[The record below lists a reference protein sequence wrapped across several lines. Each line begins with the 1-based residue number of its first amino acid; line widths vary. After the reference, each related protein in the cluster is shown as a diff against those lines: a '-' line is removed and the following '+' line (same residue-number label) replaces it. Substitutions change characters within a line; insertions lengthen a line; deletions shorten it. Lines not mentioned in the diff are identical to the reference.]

1 MAQQLGS
8 FEKILRVGEGR
19 RMKRLADQA
28 AYITSLEPEFQALSD
43 EELRAKTV
51 EFRQRLENGETLEQ
65 LLFEA
70 FAAVREARLRES
82 DQRMFDVQ
90 LMGGIVL
97 HEGDVAEMKTG
108 EGKTF
113 VASLALYL
121 NALEGKGVHLI
132 TVNDYL
138 AQRDAEWNRGVF
150 ERLGMTVA
158 HIENMMPFAERK
170 VAYDAD
176 ITYGT
181 NSEFGFDYLRDNMAV
196 SLDGVVQR
204 GHTYGIV
211 DEVDSILIDEAR
223 TPLIISGEPE
233 TAAQIYYDFARI
245 ARGLTGVPHDPL
257 LKGGNPDADYEYD
270 EKHKTV
276 APGQASI
283 DAVERALRIESLYDP
298 RNSQLVN
305 HLNQAL
311 KAESL
316 YKRDVD
322 YVIQDGEVKIV
333 DEFTGRIMEGRRWSE
348 GLHQAIEAKEGVK
361 IQEENVTLATITLQ
375 NYFRLYEK
383 LAGMTGTAKTEEKEF
398 VEIYNLHVVE
408 IPTNVPVERA
418 DNNDLIFKTKEG
430 KFQAV
435 LRDIKERHEAGQ
447 PILVGT
453 IAVET
458 SEYLSEMLKRQGIP
472 HNVLNAKEHAR
483 EAEIIKDAGQP
494 HAVTIAT
501 NMAGRGVDIKLGDG
515 VRELGG
521 LYVLGTERHEAR
533 RIDNQLRGR
542 SGRQGDP
549 GESRFYLS
557 GEDDLVRLF
566 AGDRIKNIMQRF
578 KIPEDQP
585 MEAKILSNQIE
596 GAQRKVEEQ
605 NFVARKNVLKYD
617 DVMNRQRVVIYEQR
631 RAVLE
636 GEDMKEQVLEWID
649 EVVNRTVADFTQEEY
664 AEEWDLEGLVKQMA
678 LLYDT
683 EVTVAELRED
693 LGEISRESL
702 VDEFSD
708 DARDAYDAKEEELT
722 PDLMRELERFVIL
735 QVVDQ
740 RWREHLDSMD
750 YLREGV
756 HLRAM
761 AQKDPLVEYQHE
773 GHLMF
778 QELGLAVHEEVVL
791 TLYHAQLA
799 PEEADELQRA
809 QQAAAVNGG
818 GLQYEHQSL
827 AGADAIAAAGGSA
840 AGTATMAL
848 TGGTTTTA
856 GAPRPIVKSERENI
870 GRNDPCWCGS
880 GKKFKKCH
888 GA

>member
-1 MAQQLGS
+1 
-8 FEKILRVGEGR
+8 
-19 RMKRLADQA
+19 
-28 AYITSLEPEFQALSD
+28 
-43 EELRAKTV
+43 
-51 EFRQRLENGETLEQ
+51 
-65 LLFEA
+65 
-70 FAAVREARLRES
+70 
-82 DQRMFDVQ
+82 
-90 LMGGIVL
+90 
-97 HEGDVAEMKTG
+97 
-108 EGKTF
+108 
-113 VASLALYL
+113 
-121 NALEGKGVHLI
+121 
-132 TVNDYL
+132 
-138 AQRDAEWNRGVF
+138 
-150 ERLGMTVA
+150 
-158 HIENMMPFAERK
+158 IEN
-170 VAYDAD
+170 
-176 ITYGT
+176 
-181 NSEFGFDYLRDNMAV
+181 
-196 SLDGVVQR
+196 
-204 GHTYGIV
+204 
-211 DEVDSILIDEAR
+211 
-223 TPLIISGEPE
+223 
-233 TAAQIYYDFARI
+233 
-245 ARGLTGVPHDPL
+245 
-257 LKGGNPDADYEYD
+257 
-270 EKHKTV
+270 
-276 APGQASI
+276 
-283 DAVERALRIESLYDP
+283 LYDP
-298 RNSQLVN
+298 RNAQLVN
-305 HLNQAL
+305 HLSQAL

-408 IPTNVPVERA
+408 IPTNVAVAR
-418 DNNDLIFKTKEG
+418 DDGNDLIFKSKEG
-430 KFQAV
+430 KFEAV
-435 LRDIKERHEAGQ
+435 MRDIKERHENGQ
-447 PILVGT
+447 PVLVGT

-458 SEYLSEMLKRQGIP
+458 SEYLSALLTRQGIP

-483 EAEIIKDAGQP
+483 EAEIIKDAGQRGS
-494 HAVTIAT
+494 VTIAT
-501 NMAGRGVDIKLGDG
+501 NMAGRGVDIKLGEG
-515 VRELGG
+515 VIEAGG

-566 AGDRIKNIMQRF
+566 AGDRIKRIMERF

-596 GAQRKVEEQ
+596 GAQKKVEEQ

-617 DVMNRQRVVIYEQR
+617 DVMNRQRMVIYEQR
-631 RAVLE
+631 RDVLE
-636 GEDMKEQVLEWID
+636 GKDLSEDILNWID
-649 EVVNRTVADFTQEEY
+649 EVVEQNVRQFTQEEY
-664 AEEWDLEGLVKQMA
+664 SEEWDLEALVKQMTA
-678 LLYDT
+678 LYET
-683 EVTVAELRED
+683 EITVDELRED
-693 LGEISRESL
+693 LGDVSRDSL
-702 VDEFSD
+702 IEEFQL
-708 DARDAYDAKEEELT
+708 DARDEYKAKEEELT
-722 PDLMRELERFVIL
+722 PELMRELERFVIL

-778 QELGLAVHEEVVL
+778 QELGLAIHEEVVV
-791 TLYHAQLA
+791 TLFHAQLA

-818 GLQYEHQSL
+818 GLQYAHESL
-827 AGADAIAAAGGSA
+827 AGAEAIAAAGGGDGA
-840 AGTATMAL
+840 AVGGAATATLAMS
-848 TGGTTTTA
+848 GGGTTTA
-856 GAPRPIVKSERENI
+856 GAPRPIVKTERENI